1 MKLFRIEAKRLLLG
15 RRHIVGSWDEMSCM
29 SIYFI
34 NNEYFDIDFIK
45 GASSYFHYELNN
57 PETTLVWSSFSRYY
71 ARKRTFKKPT
81 IMNEFIC

>member
-15 RRHIVGSWDEMSCM
+15 RRHIVGSWDEFSSM
-29 SIYFI
+29 SIFFI
-34 NNEYFDIDFIK
+34 NNEYFDIDYLK
-45 GASSYFHYELNN
+45 GASSYFIWEMHN
-57 PETTLVWSSFSRYY
+57 PDTKLTYASYSRYY